1 MKHILLDFETFG
13 QEVFDC
19 AIIDCS
25 VITVDTEVMISDNPY
40 GLHSIENVERFKLNV
55 KEQVDKYGWVIYKD
69 SLDFWS
75 QQSVEAKRR
84 ISPSKEDISIKEFVL
99 QFTEHL
105 IKIGK
110 VDYWWSR
117 SNTFDPLLLWRLYNS
132 QQQYHTLNSH
142 LPFWRIRDTRTFIDA
157 KFDFPKKNG
166 FIPIKDVSG
175 WEKNFIEHD
184 SSWDVLADAL
194 RMQAI
199 IRAEKD
205 LEQV

>member
-1 MKHILLDFETFG
+1 MKHVIIDFETFG

-84 ISPSKEDISIKEFVL
+84 ISPSKEDISIKEFVS
-99 QFTEHL
+99 QFTEYL

-132 QQQYHTLNSH
+132 QQQYHTLNSY

-166 FIPIKDVSG
+166 FIPIKDVIG